1 MADGLSEARGNL
13 VTATNEQTGMNAP
26 RVSRRSLMA
35 GAGGAALAAAVGAKF
50 VAPGVRA
57 QEGNVPEGFEA
68 GVTAQTPTATG
79 PAVPPEY
86 TDFANDWP
94 VANKDIVGTRLAST
108 TISAEN
114 INSLEVAWEYSV
126 EEVGLFGAWTSNPII
141 QGDTVYVQDL
151 ACNVHALDRN
161 TGELKWSTKY
171 SVPSVGPNG
180 IAVAYGKVFGA
191 AGMTALAYC
200 LDAETGEELW
210 SLDMTPNQRERVDGT
225 PSVYDNTVYFSTT
238 PSYSGGARGILY
250 ALDCETGAVL
260 WYWDTLE
267 NNAWNAPRLNAGGG
281 LWYTVSFDEEGNL
294 YFGTGNASPLPGSPE
309 YPNATSRPGDNLW
322 TAAMVSLSAETG
334 GVRWYYQ
341 DAPHDL
347 FDLDFQ
353 LMPILTTITDGGE
366 EVPVAIG
373 AGKTGHI
380 VACNRENG
388 RVVWKR
394 TVGDHKNAWLTE
406 VPEGET
412 IEVLPG
418 ALGGVETPMAL
429 ADGVL
434 YAAVVHQAGVYT
446 DSAWSF
452 ATTDYGAAT
461 GDLYA
466 LDVNDG
472 TILWTVP
479 VDKMPLA
486 AMTVANDLVLSGDL
500 SGQIFAYA
508 RESGDLVWTSPQ
520 FTAGVNA
527 PLAVAGDMILVAA
540 GAPFYG
546 DTGTVAE
553 VKNQLVALRLPGGAS
568 GATPEATPSS

>member
-1 MADGLSEARGNL
+1 MDPEITPGGVFMRD
-13 VTATNEQTGMNAP
+13 TNEMNANDRV
-26 RVSRRSLMA
+26 RVSRRTLVA
-35 GAGGAALAAAVGAKF
+35 GAGGTAIAAIGAKF
-50 VAPGVRA
+50 IAPGALA
-57 QEGNVPEGFEA
+57 QETEVPEGFAPGE
-68 GVTAQTPTATG
+68 TAMTPTAIG

-86 TDFANDWP
+86 TDYAQDWP
-94 VANKDIVGTRLAST
+94 VANQNIAGHRVAT
-108 TISAEN
+108 TAISSEN
-114 INSLEVAWEYSV
+114 IDSLEVAWEFST
-126 EEVGLFGAWTSNPII
+126 EEPGLYGAWTSNPLI

-151 ACNVHALDRN
+151 ACNVHALDRA
-161 TGELKWSTKY
+161 TGEVRWSTKY

-191 AGMTALAYC
+191 AGMLALAYC

-225 PSVYDNTVYFSTT
+225 PSVYDNTVYISTT
-238 PSYSGGARGILY
+238 PSYSGGSRGILY

-260 WYWDTLE
+260 WYWDTLYD
-267 NNAWNAPRLNAGGG
+267 NAWNAPRLNAGGG
-281 LWYTVSFDEEGNL
+281 VWYTVSFDEDGNL
-294 YFGTGNASPLPGSPE
+294 YFGTGNPSPLPGSPE
-309 YPNATSRPGDNLW
+309 YPNGESRPGDNLW
-322 TAAMVSLSAETG
+322 TNAMVSLSAETG

-394 TVGDHKNAWLTE
+394 TVAKQQNAWLTE
-406 VPEGET
+406 VPAGEQV
-412 IEVLPG
+412 EVFPG
-418 ALGGVETPMAL
+418 ALGGVETPMAI

-434 YAAVVHQAGVYT
+434 YAAVVEQAGVYT

-452 ATTDYGAAT
+452 QTTDYGAAT
-461 GDLYA
+461 GTLVA

-472 TILWTVP
+472 TVLWTTP
-479 VDKMPLA
+479 VEKMPLA
-486 AMTVANDLVLSGDL
+486 AMTVANDLVFSGDL
-500 SGQIFAYA
+500 SGQVFAYL
-508 RESGDLVWTSPQ
+508 RETGEQVWSRQ

-527 PLAVAGDMILVAA
+527 PLAVAGDLLLVPA
-540 GAPFYG
+540 GAPYYG
-546 DTGTVAE
+546 EEEIE
-553 VKNQLVALRLPGGAS
+553 VKNQLVALRLPGGAPAAS
-568 GATPEATPSS
+568 PEATPAG